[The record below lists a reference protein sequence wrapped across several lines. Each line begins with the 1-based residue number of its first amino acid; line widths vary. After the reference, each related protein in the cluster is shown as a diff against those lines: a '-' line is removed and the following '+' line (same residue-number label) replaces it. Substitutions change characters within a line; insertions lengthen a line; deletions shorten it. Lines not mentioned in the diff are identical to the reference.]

1 MRASMRQ
8 IGRVSVLDLCG
19 KITVGGGDAVLRRKV
34 RGLLETGHHCILI
47 NLEKVSYM
55 DSCGLGELIAC
66 YRRAKD
72 KTSIVKLL
80 SPSPKVYDLLE
91 LTKVGEV
98 FETFRDEAEALAS
111 FSPGHQPI
119 ESSEP

>member
-1 MRASMRQ
+1 MQASVRQ
-8 IGRVSVLDLCG
+8 IGRVSVLDVCG

-55 DSCGLGELIAC
+55 DSCGLGELIVC
-66 YRRAKD
+66 
-72 KTSIVKLL
+72 
-80 SPSPKVYDLLE
+80 

-98 FETFRDEAEALAS
+98 FETFRDEAEALALARRR
-111 FSPGHQPI
+111 G
-119 ESSEP
+119 